1 MMAMLLRAAKLPSSD
16 GSLCNLRSEA
26 GLLRKPFLHFGILI
40 FSLLVLTGCGEE
52 TPPPATDTPPQQ
64 TNTKPAPIQR
74 TLDFAAI
81 ARGAELYAQYCA
93 ACHGAQAEGA
103 PNWQELGPDGKVRP
117 PPLNG
122 TGHTW
127 HHPLAGLRHVIKNGG
142 PPGSN
147 MPAFKDQLTDRQ
159 INDIIIW
166 FQFLWPDEVYQ
177 AWYKRDQSFRA
188 KKAGE

>member
-1 MMAMLLRAAKLPSSD
+1 MELLPAGRSLHNLTSEE
-16 GSLCNLRSEA
+16 GSTRRLILR
-26 GLLRKPFLHFGILI
+26 LGILAI
-40 FSLLVLTGCGEE
+40 SGLVLTGCGEE
-52 TPPPATDTPPQQ
+52 TSSPATDTSPQQ
-64 TNTKPAPIQR
+64 TTTQSASIQR

-93 ACHGAQAEGA
+93 ACHGEQAQGA
-103 PNWQELGPDGKVRP
+103 PNWQELDPDGKVRP

-127 HHPLAGLRHVIKNGG
+127 HHPKAGLRHVIKNGG

-147 MPAFKDQLTDRQ
+147 MPAFKDRLTDRQ

-166 FQFLWPDEVYQ
+166 FQSLWPEEIYQ